1 MSAGVLPDGKVQLK
15 LKTLWDVGT
24 SHLLLTPSEFL
35 EELAAIVA
43 PLRAHL
49 AKWGVVVAPDSP
61 LRRKVILN
69 SGVKKA
75 ARHKKCPEIKAGKA
89 GDDEGV
95 ANGVTQSRITELQAF
110 IEVRNTVCFLV
121 EPAGFIGS
129 VTGFSGMKF
138 VHLFESFVQSTVVA
152 PTTLRFREV
161 SIHPPPEDGAAK

>member
-1 MSAGVLPDGKVQLK
+1 MSAGVLPDGKVKLK

-43 PLRAHL
+43 PPRAHL

-61 LRRKVILN
+61 RRRKVILN

-89 GDDEGV
+89 GDD
-95 ANGVTQSRITELQAF
+95 
-110 IEVRNTVCFLV
+110 
-121 EPAGFIGS
+121 
-129 VTGFSGMKF
+129 
-138 VHLFESFVQSTVVA
+138 
-152 PTTLRFREV
+152 
-161 SIHPPPEDGAAK
+161 

>member
-43 PLRAHL
+43 PPRAHL

-61 LRRKVILN
+61 FRRKVILN

-75 ARHKKCPEIKAGKA
+75 PRHKKCREIKAGKA
-89 GDDEGV
+89 GDD
-95 ANGVTQSRITELQAF
+95 
-110 IEVRNTVCFLV
+110 
-121 EPAGFIGS
+121 
-129 VTGFSGMKF
+129 
-138 VHLFESFVQSTVVA
+138 
-152 PTTLRFREV
+152 
-161 SIHPPPEDGAAK
+161 